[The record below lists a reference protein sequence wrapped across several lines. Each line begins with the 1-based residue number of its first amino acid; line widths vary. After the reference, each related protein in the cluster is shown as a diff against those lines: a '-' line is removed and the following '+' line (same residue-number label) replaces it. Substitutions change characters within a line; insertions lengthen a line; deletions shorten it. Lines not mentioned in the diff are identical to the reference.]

1 LGVYKYDSSRLIK
14 EVTIRKT
21 DGGHVRAYLSAAD
34 GVSQTQL
41 NQLIEDCA
49 AQGWQCTPYNLDGKP
64 VLQVEGFG
72 LESKFIQFAEG
83 KSWLTGA
90 STYKRSK
97 EDHVSFGEA
106 LKKRS
111 LAASGLFY
119 FIGDAAFATYGYKG
133 GDHFNTAAGGFYF
146 LGTLSLTTFGRK
158 DQSDLQIRDVSK
170 KLAQYMKEHGA
181 ELSKDCSLDSIIDDS
196 KRGLIKK
203 ADDVLRRYP
212 SELMNLF
219 YTGAGACIAKSAYD
233 HSKKEFGEGHKDVTD
248 VMNRKLT
255 DIKKTLPAGSELK
268 YDEDQFRKETH
279 KKMQFFHK
287 LEGQLDIGL
296 GGMTGASGLFA
307 MSVKEKAKDPDADP
321 KKGLA
326 GIWETIQHKPLA
338 IAGMGYMVSTLCHAV
353 STTVAWNNATTE
365 RRKSVPFRAIF
376 VGANLVA
383 EVLLAI
389 SSKGHGSG
397 VKSDTSVDDTVIA
410 LAAEAIAK
418 QPAKMQNLLI
428 EHTSKFLGR
437 PDTLALK
444 DYEVQEKLTRQV
456 ELMQKNPWALA
467 TMPVQTAEAM
477 SQPKQTPDNQC
488 KTKRCKLETPPP
500 AWQAKM
506 AEQKAAQGAAPQI
519 AG

>member
-1 LGVYKYDSSRLIK
+1 MTV
-14 EVTIRKT
+14 RKT
-21 DGGHVRAYLSAAD
+21 DGGHVRAYLGAAD
-34 GVSQTQL
+34 GVSQAQL
-41 NQLIEDCA
+41 NQIIEDCA

-64 VLQVEGFG
+64 VLQVDGFG
-72 LESKFIQFAEG
+72 LESKFIHTAEEKG
-83 KSWLTGA
+83 WLSGA

-97 EDHVSFGEA
+97 DDHVSFGEA

-119 FIGDAAFATYGYKG
+119 LIGDAAFMTYGYKG
-133 GDHFNTAAGGFYF
+133 AGTLNTVAGGLYGA
-146 LGTLSLTTFGRK
+146 GTASLLTFGRK
-158 DQSDLQIRDVSK
+158 DQSDLQIRDVAK

-181 ELSKDCSLDSIIDDS
+181 DLSKDCSLDSIIDDS
-196 KRGLIKK
+196 KRGLIQK

-219 YTGAGACIAKSAYD
+219 YAGAGACIAKSAYD
-233 HSKKEFGEGHKDVTD
+233 HSQSHVKPEDVEDVFQRKFGKISEGFPNTKFLDVEKDTFKVNLEKQ
-248 VMNRKLT
+248 MN
-255 DIKKTLPAGSELK
+255 
-268 YDEDQFRKETH
+268 
-279 KKMQFFHK
+279 KMHK

-307 MSVKEKAKDPDADP
+307 MLVKEKGRDPDAEP
-321 KKGLA
+321 KKGAA
-326 GIWETIQHKPLA
+326 GLWEAIQQKPLA
-338 IAGMGYMVSTLCHAV
+338 IAGVGYMVSTLCHAV
-353 STTVAWNNATTE
+353 STTVAWNNATSD

-397 VKSDTSVDDTVIA
+397 VKSDTSVDDTVVA

-418 QPAKMQNLLI
+418 QPAKMQQLLI

-444 DYEVQEKLTRQV
+444 DYEVAEKLTRQV
-456 ELMQKNPWALA
+456 ELMRQNPWALA
-467 TMPVQTAEAM
+467 SSHPNSAIHAVPAKSEVKSCA
-477 SQPKQTPDNQC
+477 
-488 KTKRCKLETPPP
+488 TKRCKLTPPAA
-500 AWQAKM
+500 AWQGKM
-506 AEQKAAQGAAPQI
+506 AEQKASQSTAPQI
-519 AG
+519 TG